1 MSKQNSFLKKLLSNT
16 FLFAIGSFS
25 TRILIFLLVPLY
37 ARTLETKEYGV
48 IDLITVT
55 VSLLLPIF
63 GLNIHEAVLRFLLS
77 KKEDSKIILGIGFQ
91 VTIIGF
97 IIVCLFSPL
106 ILGFLNLGSYYGFF
120 VLSYLITSLKNLL
133 LYYARG
139 LEKIKLIIKLS
150 ILDTIMLLG
159 CNLILLY
166 VYRLGI
172 EGYYI
177 SLLVSGTIIT
187 ILYTISLKIDLT
199 YFFKRKDSNIRK
211 NMFKYSLPMVPNS
224 LSWWVSNT
232 SDKYILNYFSGV
244 STTGLYS
251 MAYKVPSL
259 LNTIT
264 SIFMQAWQISS
275 VEEFEN
281 GRTESFSKVYKT
293 LFSINILVCSAL
305 IIFAKPISSIMFG
318 ETFKEAFYF
327 VPILLVAYFFNGL
340 ASYLG
345 TIYTSAM
352 VTSFLFYSTAYG
364 GILNII
370 LNIYLIPNYGA
381 YGASFATLSSYML
394 IWIVRL
400 YNSKK
405 IVKISWNKLID
416 SVQIVILICLAL
428 LVSFSSISRYIYL
441 FVYLLL
447 LFLNKKMF
455 IDFYNLFSK
464 LLSKKR
470 NR

>member
-37 ARTLETKEYGV
+37 ARSLETSEYGI

-63 GLNIHEAVLRFLLS
+63 ALNIHEAVLRFLLS
-77 KKEDSKIILGIGFQ
+77 KKEDPRLILGIGFQ
-91 VTIIGF
+91 VTILGF
-97 IIVCLFSPL
+97 IIVCLVSPL
-106 ILGFLNLGSYYGFF
+106 ILSFLNLNEYYIFF

-139 LEKIKLIIKLS
+139 VEKVKLIIKLS
-150 ILDTIMLLG
+150 ILDTITLLSF
-159 CNLILLY
+159 NLILLY

-177 SLLVSGTIIT
+177 SLILSGTLII
-187 ILYTISLKIDLT
+187 ILYTVLLKIDLS
-199 YFFKRKDSNIRK
+199 YLFKKPSVALRKR
-211 NMFKYSLPMVPNS
+211 MFNYSFPMIPNS

-244 STTGLYS
+244 SITGIYS

-275 VEEFEN
+275 VEEFEK
-281 GRTESFSKVYKT
+281 GRTESFSKVYRT

-305 IIFAKPISSIMFG
+305 IIFAKPISLIMFG
-318 ETFKEAFYF
+318 DTFKEAFYF

-352 VTSFLFYSTAYG
+352 LTSFLFYSTAYG

-370 LNIYLIPNYGA
+370 LNIFLIPSYGA

-394 IWIVRL
+394 IWIIRL
-400 YNSKK
+400 YHSKK
-405 IVKISWNKLID
+405 IVKISWNKIID
-416 SVQIVILICLAL
+416 CIQIVILVCLSL
-428 LVSFSSISRYIYL
+428 SISFSPTSNYIYL
-441 FVYLLL
+441 FVYFILI
-447 LFLNKKMF
+447 FLNKKLF
-455 IDFYNLFSK
+455 IDFFNLFSK
-464 LLSKKR
+464 IISKKR
-470 NR
+470 K

>member
-37 ARTLETKEYGV
+37 ARSLETSEYGI

-63 GLNIHEAVLRFLLS
+63 ALNIHEAVLRFLLS
-77 KKEDSKIILGIGFQ
+77 KKEDPRVILGIGFQ
-91 VTIIGF
+91 VTIVGF
-97 IIVCLFSPL
+97 IIVCVFSPL
-106 ILGFLNLGSYYGFF
+106 ILNFLNLDKYYIFF

-139 LEKIKLIIKLS
+139 IEKIKLIIKLS
-150 ILDTIMLLG
+150 ILDTITLLSF
-159 CNLILLY
+159 NLILLY
-166 VYRLGI
+166 IYRLGI

-177 SLLVSGTIIT
+177 SLIVSGTLII
-187 ILYTISLKIDLT
+187 IFYIVLLKIDLS
-199 YFFKRKDSNIRK
+199 YLLKKPNIALRKK
-211 NMFKYSLPMVPNS
+211 MFNYSFPMIPNS

-232 SDKYILNYFSGV
+232 SDKYVLNYFSGV
-244 STTGLYS
+244 SVTGLYS

-275 VEEFEN
+275 VEEFEK
-281 GRTESFSKVYKT
+281 GRIESFSKVYRT

-305 IIFAKPISSIMFG
+305 IIFAKPISLIMFG

-352 VTSFLFYSTAYG
+352 LTRFLFYSTAYG
-364 GILNII
+364 GILNIF
-370 LNIYLIPNYGA
+370 LNIFLIPSYGA
-381 YGASFATLSSYML
+381 YGASFATLFSYML
-394 IWIVRL
+394 IWIIRL
-400 YNSKK
+400 YHSKK
-405 IVKISWNKLID
+405 IVKISWNKTID
-416 SVQIVILICLAL
+416 CIQIVTLICLSL
-428 LVSFSSISRYIYL
+428 SVSFSSTSEYIYL
-441 FVYLLL
+441 LIYLFLI
-447 LFLNKKMF
+447 FLNKKIF
-455 IDFYNLFSK
+455 LDFFDLFSK
-464 LLSKKR
+464 LISKKR
-470 NR
+470 K